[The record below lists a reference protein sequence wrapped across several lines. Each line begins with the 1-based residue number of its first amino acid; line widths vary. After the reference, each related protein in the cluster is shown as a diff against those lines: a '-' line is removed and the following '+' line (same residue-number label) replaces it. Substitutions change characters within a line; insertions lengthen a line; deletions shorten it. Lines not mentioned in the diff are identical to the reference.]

1 MELTQEQLNVIYELI
16 SKGEANRNKILD
28 KVVENDIILKRIL
41 DLYKN
46 KKSQIE
52 IAKELNTD
60 VNSVQ
65 EKIYLIDTINK
76 KIDSV
81 YSEKHVKDC
90 ARNKQKDKYN
100 ETKEK
105 QMQVRTRRQVYQKQ
119 VKEFLSKYVAAK
131 ESGNLKNMNLP
142 ENVEKFAK
150 KISFL
155 GERVS
160 YRLFLAEMYSE
171 IGKFM
176 DAREILA
183 YYDKSELTDLEK
195 HQYENIE
202 KQIIIQENRAK
213 IRKWYA
219 QGMNYEDISK
229 ECERIGTENRVLI
242 NHKFIKSVINEY
254 NKELKEEIER

>member
-1 MELTQEQLNVIYELI
+1 MELAQEHLNVIYDLI

-28 KVVENDIILKRIL
+28 KVVENDNNLKTIL
-41 DLYKN
+41 DLYRN
-46 KKSQIE
+46 MKSDIE
-52 IAKELNTD
+52 IAKELDTD

-65 EKIYLIDTINK
+65 EKKNLIDEINK

-81 YSEKHVKDC
+81 YSEKHVKDS
-90 ARNKQKDKYN
+90 ARNKQKEKYN
-100 ETKEK
+100 ETKGK

-131 ESGNLKNMNLP
+131 ESGNLKNMNLT
-142 ENVEKFAK
+142 ENVEKFAQ

-176 DAREILA
+176 DAREILSF
-183 YYDKSELTDLEK
+183 YDKSELTDLEK

-202 KQIIIQENRAK
+202 KQIIVQENRAK
-213 IRKWYA
+213 IRKWCL
-219 QGMNYEDISK
+219 QGKNYEDISK

-242 NHKFIKSVINEY
+242 TPQFIKSVINEY
-254 NKELKEEIER
+254 NKEQKEEKER